1 MRVFHIPR
9 FLEGLVTREHYVRW
23 LQRKAQA
30 HIKRDRARGNTT
42 GSLSEYKRAIH
53 QAVCDSGGLDAYT
66 GEQLEWSLLSTY
78 NNDDSKL
85 GRRVY
90 KTKFARLP
98 TVDHIGDG
106 TGAAEFKIC
115 GWTVNSAKGDLS
127 LQDFVHL
134 CQRIV
139 DSHPALASTS
149 EKMHRTS

>member
-1 MRVFHIPR
+1 MRLFHIPQ

-53 QAVCDSGGLDAYT
+53 QAVCDSEGLDAYT
-66 GEQLEWSLLSTY
+66 GEQLDWSLLSTY

-85 GRRVY
+85 GGRAY
-90 KTKFARLP
+90 KTTFARLP

-115 GWTVNSAKGDLS
+115 GWTVNGAKGDLS
-127 LQDFVHL
+127 LQDFVRL

-139 DSHPALASTS
+139 DAHPALAAAPAEMHTTS
-149 EKMHRTS
+149 